1 MENGLREAEED
12 YDAGK
17 GSIGK
22 LEEELTQLRRQK
34 EQSGYLSTEL
44 KDKKTQLKID
54 LNSLKERLSVSF
66 NVDIEEL
73 LEQENTPEGDENELQ
88 ASSEKLKHQ
97 LDNFGAINPM
107 AMEEFD
113 EMNERF
119 QFFSKAKH
127 DLVEDKFALL
137 NTNGEIDEKPQK

>member
-73 LEQENTPEGDENELQ
+73 LEQENTPEGDANEHQ
-88 ASSEKLKHQ
+88 ASYEKSKHQ

-107 AMEEFD
+107 AMEAFD
-113 EMNERF
+113 EMNERL
-119 QFFSKAKH
+119 QLNSQDKNVVIESKFDFIKIA
-127 DLVEDKFALL
+127 
-137 NTNGEIDEKPQK
+137 ID